1 MLSRV
6 RHLAWCVWM
15 GLFACV
21 PEDAREDERVR
32 VELGVFYGGQV
43 QQLRRVPWPEDG
55 QRPTFGFRLP
65 FAEPL
70 QEEQV
75 VRWEVDMPSRTTP
88 GQRVERIAEARLEP
102 GRARLDQAV
111 EVPPGARLGLWNVRV
126 IVGDRLV
133 LDRAVTLFDPGGS

>member
-1 MLSRV
+1 M
-6 RHLAWCVWM
+6 
-15 GLFACV
+15 
-21 PEDAREDERVR
+21 
-32 VELGVFYGGQV
+32 
-43 QQLRRVPWPEDG
+43 
-55 QRPTFGFRLP
+55 
-65 FAEPL
+65 
-70 QEEQV
+70 
-75 VRWEVDMPSRTTP
+75 RWEVDMPSRTTP